1 MSGISRL
8 SLQDVRCFA
17 EPQEVELGKVTLLV
31 GENNTG
37 KSTFLGCYAA
47 FARLASFCDL
57 RDPSTGRS
65 GTFDQPPY
73 DLGDFSTI
81 ARDGAEAFVLDGTFD
96 ARLQTR
102 VRFAFGARQGHPSER
117 SAEIHFRDSSGTSR
131 RLAVDREPGPPET
144 WRFDADDFSFAIRQ
158 AELCYRE
165 ISTWLSEA
173 VRRGR
178 LPFEGD
184 PTTYRKRL
192 QAAADAKRQ
201 ALFARLTNF
210 LRTMPFD
217 AEPIAVESLPPDLPP
232 RTWRYPESPLGTVGA
247 EPLRSALSRNG
258 ARLGLF
264 SSIDIRQDPGTQSFE
279 VRIMQSERWRNLVH
293 VGYGVHAILGLL
305 RAMDDNLPPTVI
317 LLQQP
322 EVHLHPSAQAE
333 LAQMMAE
340 SPHRFVIETH
350 SDHLIDRFRICVM
363 QGVLPPEALRIAYFQ
378 RNPDH
383 NESKIHNIC
392 VDRDGNLAGE
402 PPEYGTFFMQ
412 ETNRLLGVD

>member
-1 MSGISRL
+1 MSGISKL

-31 GENNTG
+31 GENNSG

-57 RDPSTGRS
+57 QDPPPGWS
-65 GTFDQPPY
+65 GTFNQPPY
-73 DLGDFSTI
+73 RMGDFSTI

-96 ARLQTR
+96 VRRQTR
-102 VRFAFGARQGHPSER
+102 VRFAFGAEQGHPSER
-117 SAEIHFRDSSGTSR
+117 SAEIHFRDSSGASR
-131 RLAVDREPGPPET
+131 RLTVDREPGPPET
-144 WRFDADDFSFAIRQ
+144 WRFGADNFSLAIRQ

-178 LPFEGD
+178 LPFEGN
-184 PTTYRKRL
+184 PSTYRKRL
-192 QAAADAKRQ
+192 QAAADAERQ
-201 ALFARLTNF
+201 ALFVRLTNF

-217 AEPIAVESLPPDLPP
+217 AEPIAVESLPPDLPE
-232 RTWRYPESPLGTVGA
+232 RKRRYTEDPLGAAA
-247 EPLRSALSRNG
+247 EPLRLALSENG
-258 ARLGLF
+258 DCLGLF
-264 SSIDIRQDPGTQSFE
+264 SGIDVHQDPGTQGFE
-279 VRIMQSERWRNLVH
+279 VRIMHSERWRNVVD
-293 VGYGVHAILGLL
+293 VGYGVHAILHLL
-305 RAMDDNLPPTVI
+305 RAMNNNLPETVI

-378 RNPDH
+378 PDPDH
-383 NESKIHNIC
+383 NESTIHNIC
-392 VDRDGNLAGE
+392 VDCDGNLAGE
-402 PPEYGTFFMQ
+402 PPEYGAFFMQ
-412 ETNRLLGVD
+412 ETNRLLGIE